1 STTATAQLLPR
12 RQLLCIVSPAP
23 VHLLPP
29 SVACL
34 SLASLCFV
42 VIGLSLFCPRSAFT
56 SSASFLIPQS
66 RTYSHYFSPKHNP
79 SLHRAAVGFTVAAWF
94 VVVVRQASC
103 FVVFEGPSIP
113 PTSAS
118 PGPAP
123 PSSVCRV
130 RRQLPVVRRQL
141 GSVRRQLP
149 VVRRSPSNLWSLPSP
164 KVMPRMLSQHALGG
178 FDGSTMVSTIEV
190 FDPRREAWITGEP
203 MNHPR
208 REAQYGVY

>member
-1 STTATAQLLPR
+1 
-12 RQLLCIVSPAP
+12 
-23 VHLLPP
+23 
-29 SVACL
+29 
-34 SLASLCFV
+34 
-42 VIGLSLFCPRSAFT
+42 
-56 SSASFLIPQS
+56 S
-66 RTYSHYFSPKHNP
+66 RTYSHYSSPKHNP

-149 VVRRSPSNLWSLPSP
+149 VVRRSPSNLW
-164 KVMPRMLSQHALGG
+164 HALGG

-190 FDPRREAWITGEP
+190 FDPCREAWITGEP

-208 REAQYGVY
+208 REAQYGASLTNSPKSICELPPVPPSSRRINAN